1 MSVYVE
7 NLKNNDFIPD
17 TPYKIISDFQISA
30 NGQYSFAEQEGS
42 KYFVKAFIKPKHPSD
57 KISGELRE
65 EKIKRSNAFQLQH
78 LNMIEL
84 FKDNFLEEGQIVY
97 PVDFILFGCTFM
109 QFSPYVETFSKD
121 TKSISRESIEKKLLL
136 LRTLTNA
143 IAMLHEQRVVHS
155 DLKPDNIL
163 VKETA
168 SKVLSAKIID
178 FDGSYISGN
187 PHPKDFLHFDQSY
200 MAPELS
206 LYNQDDENID
216 KSMMTDKTD
225 IFSLGIIFHE
235 YITGKRPLISG
246 KEHNDIQYIGD
257 ALNSDCEVILST
269 DILGEK
275 LAGLV
280 HSMIAKDYDKRPST
294 KDILNEIDVMEISR
308 SFHEPPIP
316 PTSTKKEPKITSD
329 KLSTGQKFTII
340 TKKK

>member
-1 MSVYVE
+1 MYVE
-7 NLKNNDFIPD
+7 GLKNGDYVPD
-17 TPYKIISDFQISA
+17 TPYKIINNFQGSA
-30 NGQYSFAEQEGS
+30 NGQYSFAEKEGK
-42 KYFVKAFIKPKHPSD
+42 KYFVKAFIKPKYPSD
-57 KISGELRE
+57 KISGQLRE
-65 EKIKRSNAFQLQH
+65 DKIKRSNAFELQH
-78 LNMIEL
+78 ERLLEI
-84 FKDNFLEEGQIVY
+84 FRDNFLEEGQIVY
-97 PVDFILFGCTFM
+97 PVDFIRYHCTFM
-109 QFSPYVETFSKD
+109 QFSPHIEIFSKNI
-121 TKSISRESIEKKLLL
+121 KNISSESFEKKFLLL
-136 LRTLTNA
+136 KTLTNA
-143 IAMLHEQRVVHS
+143 ISMLHDNRVVHS

-163 VKETA
+163 VKETYA
-168 SKVLSAKIID
+168 KVLSAKIID
-178 FDGSYISGN
+178 FDGSYISED

-206 LYNQDDENID
+206 LYNQDDENIE

-275 LAGLV
+275 LSGLIR
-280 HSMIAKDYDKRPST
+280 SMIARDYTKRPSAT
-294 KDILNEIDVMEISR
+294 DILRVLNAMEIAK
-308 SFHEPPIP
+308 SFDETPIR
-316 PTSTKKEPKITSD
+316 STKKEPTITTD